1 MNFDWPEEF
10 DRYLD
15 ELLEWNKKFNL
26 TSITD
31 REEAKLR
38 HFYDSLT
45 LTEAFDFSGSEYSVI
60 DVGSGAGFPGLPIK
74 ILFPNIR
81 LTLLD
86 STAKK
91 VSFIE
96 HIIAILKLKDA
107 EAVWVRAEDYAK
119 GKKEQ
124 YDMAFCRA
132 LAHLSV
138 AAELCLPFVKNG
150 GRFLAMKGNDMGNE
164 LAESE
169 NALKILGGRI
179 EKVVE
184 TQVPDGKNGFLRRSV
199 IVVEKVGNTPVGYPR
214 KAGIPKK
221 RPL

>member
-10 DRYLD
+10 EQYLN

-26 TSITD
+26 TSITG
-31 REEAKLR
+31 REEAKFR

-45 LTEAFDFSGSEYSVI
+45 LKETFDFSSRGLSVI
-60 DVGSGAGFPGLPIK
+60 DIGSGAGFPGLPMK
-74 ILFPNIR
+74 IIFPNIR

-91 VSFIE
+91 TKFIE
-96 HIIAILKLKDA
+96 HIIVLLKLK
-107 EAVWVRAEDYAK
+107 ETETVWARAEDYAK
-119 GKKEQ
+119 EKKDQ
-124 YDMAFCRA
+124 YDAAFCRA
-132 LAHLSV
+132 LAPLNV
-138 AAELCLPFVKNG
+138 AAELCLPFVKKG
-150 GRFLAMKGNDMGNE
+150 GRFFAMKGRDIDNE
-164 LAESE
+164 LKDSE

-184 TQVPDGKNGFLRRSV
+184 TQGPDGKDGFLNRSIIV
-199 IVVEKVGNTPVGYPR
+199 IEKTADTPSGYPR
-214 KAGIPKK
+214 KAGLPKK

>member
-10 DRYLD
+10 ELYLN

-31 REEAKLR
+31 REEAKFR

-45 LTEAFDFSGSEYSVI
+45 LREAFDFSGKDVSVI
-60 DVGSGAGFPGLPIK
+60 DIGSGAGFPGLPMK
-74 ILFPNIR
+74 IAFPNIR

-91 VSFIE
+91 TKFME
-96 HIIAILKLKDA
+96 HIIALLKLSGA
-107 EAVWVRAEDYAK
+107 EAVWVRAEDYANER
-119 GKKEQ
+119 KEE

-132 LAHLSV
+132 LAPLNI
-138 AAELCLPFVKNG
+138 AAELCLPFVKKG
-150 GRFLAMKGNDMGNE
+150 GRFFAMKGGNISDE
-164 LAESE
+164 LAKSE
-169 NALKILGGRI
+169 NAIRTLGGRI
-179 EKVVE
+179 EKLVE
-184 TQVPDGKNGFLRRSV
+184 TRVPDGKKGILSRLIV
-199 IVVEKVGNTPVGYPR
+199 VVEKINNIPSGYPR
-214 KAGIPKK
+214 KAGSPQK